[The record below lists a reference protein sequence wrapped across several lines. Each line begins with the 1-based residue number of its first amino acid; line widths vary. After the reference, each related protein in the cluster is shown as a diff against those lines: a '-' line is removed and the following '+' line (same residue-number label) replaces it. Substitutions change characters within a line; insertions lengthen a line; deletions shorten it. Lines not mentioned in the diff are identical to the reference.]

1 MRRILRKHSSRLE
14 ELKLRALANPWDGR
28 GVPDSRHRLVA
39 PGELDRKIGISLLL
53 TFDEGHHGSGWFR
66 NSDYERCWHAS
77 MCCVAHHDGALSY
90 LDTHD
95 DTLRA
100 WCHAIF
106 REHLKL
112 AWIEPP
118 ASPFDTYRTS
128 QASRYVTHV
137 RLFTDLVGRPI
148 KPEGEVYHL
157 KPWPDGTSP
166 EKVFR

>member
-1 MRRILRKHSSRLE
+1 MNSRIEAAVLRILRKHSSRLE

-28 GVPDSRHRLVA
+28 GVPDARRLVA
-39 PGELDRKIGISLLL
+39 PGELDREIWISLL
-53 TFDEGHHGSGWFR
+53 
-66 NSDYERCWHAS
+66 
-77 MCCVAHHDGALSY
+77 
-90 LDTHD
+90 
-95 DTLRA
+95 
-100 WCHAIF
+100 

-118 ASPFDTYRTS
+118 ASPFDIYRTS

-157 KPWPDGTSP
+157 KPWPGET
-166 EKVFR
+166 VL